1 MAAKELEKRNQK
13 RLQDKMLQQIAVKKR
28 HLAQRAAAQSRGSD
42 VQNEDAAA
50 MMRVARAQQGQKE
63 RLRQQHER
71 EMEDMDNSEEK
82 KKKREAFTKSMET
95 LRDRQQA
102 RRDQARARPGTGL
115 RTNPR

>member
-1 MAAKELEKRNQK
+1 
-13 RLQDKMLQQIAVKKR
+13 
-28 HLAQRAAAQSRGSD
+28 
-42 VQNEDAAA
+42 
-50 MMRVARAQQGQKE
+50 MRVARAQQGQKE